1 MQQLLART
9 DQYGNR
15 QVPQELEEIILKAI
29 QPDKAKRYGSAEQMS
44 KALQGIKILS
54 VDTHLDQMFQSL
66 STKYP
71 PPLFGTGDSKRYS
84 SWRSY
89 LYVNGKTSGGLA
101 LPEEITNFMDELA
114 LSIKRNPD
122 RLTDVLLRFDA
133 LDQKSFSDKDLKV
146 LIHTRIGENVLTLTE
161 EYIQKYPTRNAEPG
175 TLDILERIFQ
185 NNPNVGDRYG
195 EILLTVSK
203 RDTSRLDELIAR
215 CYNMNISFEFDN
227 RIKSIVD
234 IIMSG
239 MQQNIQIEA
248 KWTTDI
254 SHLVLSE
261 TYPPPLFGT
270 GDSKRYSSWRS
281 YLYVNGKTN
290 VGLLLPGAMQT
301 TLNFMEKLL
310 QQSSTRQLAL
320 DTLQDMKK
328 QTMPQFA
335 LERLF
340 DTRIEEILQKF
351 QSQQKRIIS
360 P

>member
-1 MQQLLART
+1 VQQLLART

-29 QPDKAKRYGSAEQMS
+29 QPDKTQRYYSAEHMS
-44 KALQGIKILS
+44 QALQGIKILS
-54 VDTHLDQMFQSL
+54 RDAHLDQMFQSL
-66 STKYP
+66 ST
-71 PPLFGTGDSKRYS
+71 S
-84 SWRSY
+84 
-89 LYVNGKTSGGLA
+89 
-101 LPEEITNFMDELA
+101 
-114 LSIKRNPD
+114 
-122 RLTDVLLRFDA
+122 
-133 LDQKSFSDKDLKV
+133 
-146 LIHTRIGENVLTLTE
+146 
-161 EYIQKYPTRNAEPG
+161 
-175 TLDILERIFQ
+175 
-185 NNPNVGDRYG
+185 
-195 EILLTVSK
+195 
-203 RDTSRLDELIAR
+203 
-215 CYNMNISFEFDN
+215 
-227 RIKSIVD
+227 
-234 IIMSG
+234 
-239 MQQNIQIEA
+239 
-248 KWTTDI
+248 
-254 SHLVLSE
+254 
-261 TYPPPLFGT
+261 YPPPLFGT